1 MGSPRAG
8 HDLGTKHAQ
17 SRQKFLFLIWYLS
30 LAVADLPLGR
40 AEGWRAGPGHS
51 HHAYLGSSWEKGHF
65 IPSLEPDLAGGC
77 PTQVPSLHPAP
88 NLWAV
93 SSLCLYPL
101 LTQEAQVLIR
111 GCPFPWNSNRSAS
124 QLMCCEDSHQPG
136 PLLDT
141 EGQPP
146 TSGPTIVKPV
156 FTNN

>member
-1 MGSPRAG
+1 MAIHCSILAWKIPWTEELGGLQSVGSQRAG

-77 PTQVPSLHPAP
+77 PTQVPSLPSSPKSVSRFQPLPVPTTHPGSP
-88 NLWAV
+88 
-93 SSLCLYPL
+93 
-101 LTQEAQVLIR
+101 
-111 GCPFPWNSNRSAS
+111 G
-124 QLMCCEDSHQPG
+124 SHQRLSISLKLKPIS
-136 PLLDT
+136 
-141 EGQPP
+141 QPAN
-146 TSGPTIVKPV
+146 VL
-156 FTNN
+156 